1 MKLHLYEKKKFVF
14 VVQIMTSK
22 QEGESKTEA
31 QTLQILPAEVD
42 VAFINKLKDVFGIEG
57 ARAVLRLIRAM
68 LIRKMHTV
76 LVWGNWYLT
85 KLDIAGLRLRVTVS
99 RYYGD
104 LVYEIT
110 IRAIIEDIDPL
121 LIKKNL
127 RDIYKMAGIDKEQE
141 KIARDI
147 EAVVAKYIREQQLEE
162 EELEATT

>member
-1 MKLHLYEKKKFVF
+1 MEIKNSVF
-14 VVQIMTSK
+14 EVQIMISSQKQSENTSGK
-22 QEGESKTEA
+22 
-31 QTLQILPAEVD
+31 TLQLLPLESE
-42 VAFINKLKDVFGIEG
+42 VAFVNKLKDVFGIEG

-68 LIRKMHTV
+68 LIRKMHSV

-85 KLDIAGLRLRVTVS
+85 KLDVAGLKLRVSIS

-110 IRAIIEDIDPL
+110 IRAMIEDIDPL

-141 KIARDI
+141 KVTRDI
-147 EAVVAKYIREQQLEE
+147 ETVVARYIQEQSLEE
-162 EELEATT
+162 EEIEVSMK

>member
-1 MKLHLYEKKKFVF
+1 MEIKNQVF
-14 VVQIMTSK
+14 EVQIMISSQKQLENTSEK
-22 QEGESKTEA
+22 S
-31 QTLQILPAEVD
+31 LQILPLETEVG
-42 VAFINKLKDVFGIEG
+42 FINKLKDVFGIEG
-57 ARAVLRLIRAM
+57 ARAVLRLIRAL

-85 KLDIAGLRLRVTVS
+85 KLDVAGLKLRVSLS

-141 KIARDI
+141 KVARDI
-147 EAVVAKYIREQQLEE
+147 ETVVAKHIQEHSLEE
-162 EELEATT
+162 EEIEVSMK

>member
-1 MKLHLYEKKKFVF
+1 MISSQKQSEN
-14 VVQIMTSK
+14 TSGK
-22 QEGESKTEA
+22 
-31 QTLQILPAEVD
+31 TLQLLPLESE
-42 VAFINKLKDVFGIEG
+42 VAFVNKLKDVFGIEG

-68 LIRKMHTV
+68 LIRKMHSV

-85 KLDIAGLRLRVTVS
+85 KLDVAGLKLRVSIS

-110 IRAIIEDIDPL
+110 IRAMIEDIDPL

-141 KIARDI
+141 KVTRDI
-147 EAVVAKYIREQQLEE
+147 ETVVARYIQEQSLEE
-162 EELEATT
+162 EEIEVSMK

>member
-1 MKLHLYEKKKFVF
+1 MISSQKQSEN
-14 VVQIMTSK
+14 TSGK
-22 QEGESKTEA
+22 
-31 QTLQILPAEVD
+31 TLQLLPLESEA
-42 VAFINKLKDVFGIEG
+42 AFVNKLKDVFGIEG

-68 LIRKMHTV
+68 LIRKMHSV

-85 KLDIAGLRLRVTVS
+85 KLDVAGLKLRVSIS

-110 IRAIIEDIDPL
+110 IRAMIEDIDPL

-141 KIARDI
+141 KVTRDI
-147 EAVVAKYIREQQLEE
+147 ETVVARYIQEQSLEE
-162 EELEATT
+162 EEIEVSMK